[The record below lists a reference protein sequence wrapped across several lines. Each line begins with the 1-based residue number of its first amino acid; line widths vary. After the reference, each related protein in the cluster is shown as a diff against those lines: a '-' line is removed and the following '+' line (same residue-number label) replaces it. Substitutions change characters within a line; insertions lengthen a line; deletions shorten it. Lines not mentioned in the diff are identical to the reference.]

1 MKFLFFEFYKA
12 ALHIAIEKG
21 NLSIV
26 QLLLSHKGIDVNNKS
41 IILSQYFELH
51 FKIKYKLIQ
60 F

>member
-1 MKFLFFEFYKA
+1 MKFFILIFYKA

-41 IILSQYFELH
+41 IILFQ
-51 FKIKYKLIQ
+51 
-60 F
+60 